1 MKKSIIL
8 ALLTCCTSFSTTIF
22 AVELTGD
29 ATFQDLLKQFPLFDF
44 RRGIETRIVGSLWD

>member
-44 RRGIETRIVGSLWD
+44 RRGVETRIVGSLWD